1 MKILIFGANGWI
13 GSQFRDVCE
22 RAKRGGSDDIEY
34 RASQVRRVSLDTQTE
49 IVDEIAEYKPTH
61 VVSFLGRTHGVIGE
75 KTYSTI
81 DYLEHDDKLCE
92 NLRDNLVAPLVLA
105 YICKYAGVHFTYL
118 GTGCIFH
125 YKDEDVQKMLVYDAV
140 NVANANLHPDE
151 TTEPVSSPI
160 SDCYKFT
167 ESDSPNFFGSSY
179 SIVKGLTDKI
189 MQERNCICE
198 NVLNLRI
205 RMPIINRDNPRNFI
219 TKIAGYAKIC
229 SLPNSMTVLDEFLP
243 YALVLMRCRYAGT
256 LNFVNP
262 GVISHNEILHLY
274 KEHVN
279 PDFEWT
285 NFTVEEQNEIL
296 ASKRSNNYLD
306 NTKLLSIFPKAMNI
320 RDAVEYC
327 MRTYNSARSDE
338 NDVLRLDQIECAAR
352 VMRPVLPPATAVSD
366 ADGGRAA
373 HDDALATTPGYVDIY
388 NRGGALQ
395 KGGDLLVNAAHY
407 AGTCTR
413 ILSQTV
419 GTLYNKM
426 LHQKRPSSSE
436 PAASGFTNSV
446 LGKIMAIP
454 KARSKQSGDTY
465 EMVDETSRVS
475 SSTSSPGPITG
486 TTTTTTTTG
495 NSPVSAPVKQP
506 VIDTLVDDR
515 STVVCVTGGAGFI
528 GSHFINFL
536 WSNYKHI
543 RIINLDC
550 LYYCANVFNIDT
562 QVREDPCERYKF
574 YKTDLAESNA
584 ITTLCAILKENAV
597 THVVHFAAQS
607 HVQNSFG
614 ESLQYTRDNVVGTHN
629 LLESARLYGRALQ
642 RFIHVSTDEVYGE
655 SMIHDGADDCKTE
668 GSVLCPTNPYAA
680 TKAAAEMI
688 AQSYYHSFKL
698 PLIITRGNNV
708 YGPNQYPEKL
718 IPRFIKLLKTGKKLT
733 VQGNGSNIRSFVHVS
748 DVCRAFGTVLSK
760 GAIGEIYNIGGDET
774 SEYSVIEVAKRLIK
788 LVKGVDVD
796 ICEDAESSD
805 LDWIE
810 YVDDR
815 PFNDKRYYISN
826 DKLKQLGWN
835 TQVDFMEGLSALVQT
850 SL

>member
-13 GSQFRDVCE
+13 GSQFRDVCD
-22 RAKRGGSDDIEY
+22 RAKRGGSDIDY
-34 RASQVRRVSLDTQTE
+34 RASEIRRVSLDTQTE
-49 IVDEIAEYKPTH
+49 IIEEIADYKPTH
-61 VVSFLGRTHGVIGE
+61 VVSFLGRTHGVIGDR
-75 KTYSTI
+75 TFSTI
-81 DYLEHDDKLCE
+81 DYLEQGDKLCE

-125 YKDEDVQKMLVYDAV
+125 YKDEDIQKMLVYDAV
-140 NVANANLHPDE
+140 NVANANLNADE
-151 TTEPVSSPI
+151 STEPVPNPVSE
-160 SDCYKFT
+160 CYKFT

-205 RMPIINRDNPRNFI
+205 RMPIINRDNPRNFV
-219 TKIAGYAKIC
+219 TKIAGYAKVC

-262 GVISHNEILHLY
+262 GVISHNEILNMY

-306 NTKLLSIFPKAMNI
+306 NTKLLSVFPKARSI
-320 RDAVEYC
+320 RDAMEHC
-327 MRTYNSARSDE
+327 MRTYNTCDESD
-338 NDVLRLDQIECAAR
+338 LHLDQIECTVR
-352 VMRPVLPPATAVSD
+352 VMRPILAPQTSDEDGHAAAD
-366 ADGGRAA
+366 ADALDAA
-373 HDDALATTPGYVDIY
+373 VAAPGYVDIY
-388 NRGGALQ
+388 NHGGEIQ
-395 KGGDLLVNAAHY
+395 KGGDFLVNAAHY

-426 LHQKRPSSSE
+426 LHNRKRPSSSTE
-436 PAASGFTNSV
+436 PTAAGFANTV
-446 LGKIMAIP
+446 FGKIMAIP
-454 KARSKQSGDTY
+454 KAKGKHPGDTF
-465 EMVDETSRVS
+465 EMVEEASRVPS
-475 SSTSSPGPITG
+475 SSTAPAPVPGSGPGPG
-486 TTTTTTTTG
+486 LG
-495 NSPVSAPVKQP
+495 PVPAPIRQAV
-506 VIDTLVDDR
+506 VDTLVDDR

-536 WSNYKHI
+536 WSEYEHV
-543 RIINLDC
+543 RILNLDC
-550 LYYCANVFNIDT
+550 LYYCANVLNIDA

-574 YKTDLAESNA
+574 YNTDLAELGA
-584 ITTLCAILKENAV
+584 IKTLCTILKENAV

-629 LLESARLYGRALQ
+629 LLEAARLYGGALQ

-718 IPRFIKLLKTGKKLT
+718 IPRFIKLLQTGQKLT

-748 DVCRAFGTVLSK
+748 DVCRAFGTILSR
-760 GAIGEIYNIGGDET
+760 GSVGEIYNIGGDDS
-774 SEYSVIEVAKRLIK
+774 SEYSVLDVAKRLIK

-796 ICEDAESSD
+796 ICAETASD
-805 LDWIE
+805 IDWIE

-826 DKLKQLGWN
+826 NKLKQLGWE
-835 TQVDFMEGLSALVQT
+835 TRVDFMEGLGALVQM
-850 SL
+850 SS

>member
-13 GSQFRDVCE
+13 GSQFRDICD
-22 RAKRGGSDDIEY
+22 RAKNGGSDIEY
-34 RASQVRRVSLDTQTE
+34 RASQIRRVSLETQME
-49 IVDEIAEYKPTH
+49 IIDELTAYSPTH
-61 VVSFLGRTHGVIGE
+61 VVSFLGRTHGVIGDR
-75 KTYSTI
+75 TFSTI
-81 DYLEHDDKLCE
+81 DYLEQDDKLCE

-105 YICKYAGVHFTYL
+105 YICKYANIHFTYL

-125 YKDEDVQKMLVYDAV
+125 YKDEDIQKMLEYDS
-140 NVANANLHPDE
+140 NSNSNSDPPNNAN
-151 TTEPVSSPI
+151 PI
-160 SDCYKFT
+160 SECYKFKET
-167 ESDSPNFFGSSY
+167 DSPNFFGSSY

-219 TKIAGYAKIC
+219 TKIAGYSKVC

-243 YALVLMRCRYAGT
+243 YALVLMQCRYVGT

-262 GVISHNEILHLY
+262 GVISHNEILGLY
-274 KEHVN
+274 KQHVN

-306 NTKLLSIFPKAMNI
+306 NAKLLSVFPKARCI
-320 RDAVEYC
+320 GDAVEHC
-327 MRTYNSARSDE
+327 MLTFNTPESDTAGSDSE
-338 NDVLRLDQIECAAR
+338 LHLDRIECTAR
-352 VMRPVLPPATAVSD
+352 LTRPKPRLSDGSTGVVD
-366 ADGGRAA
+366 ADDAFAA
-373 HDDALATTPGYVDIY
+373 VDDVDGSKYVDIY
-388 NRGGALQ
+388 DKGGALQ

-413 ILSQTV
+413 ILSETV

-426 LHQKRPSSSE
+426 LHNKPVYTSASAS
-436 PAASGFTNSV
+436 ASGSAPGFANSV
-446 LGKIMAIP
+446 LEKIMSIP
-454 KARSKQSGDTY
+454 KTRIGRKNNDTF
-465 EMVDETSRVS
+465 EMVEDPASIATATRQ
-475 SSTSSPGPITG
+475 GTG
-486 TTTTTTTTG
+486 LTAHVTTVE
-495 NSPVSAPVKQP
+495 P
-506 VIDTLVDDR
+506 LVDD
-515 STVVCVTGGAGFI
+515 SKTVVCITGGAGFI

-536 WSNYKHI
+536 WSTYKNV
-543 RIINLDC
+543 RIVNLDC
-550 LYYCANVFNIDT
+550 LYYCANVFNIDA
-562 QVREDPCERYKF
+562 QVREDGRGRYKF
-574 YKTDLAESNA
+574 YKTDLADA
-584 ITTLCAILKENAV
+584 DAMKTLGAILKENAV

-629 LLESARLYGRALQ
+629 LLEAARLYGTLK
-642 RFIHVSTDEVYGE
+642 RFVHVSTDEVYGE
-655 SMIHDGADDCKTE
+655 SMLHDSADDCKTE

-718 IPRFIKLLKTGKKLT
+718 IPRFIKLLQTGQKLT
-733 VQGNGSNIRSFVHVS
+733 VQGTGSNIRSFVHVA
-748 DVCRAFGTVLSK
+748 DVCRAFGTVLSR
-760 GAIGEIYNIGGDET
+760 GSVGEIYNIGGDDS
-774 SEYSVIEVAKRLIK
+774 SEYSVLDVAKLLIK

-796 ICEDAESSD
+796 MCSGSGSGSGVENASD
-805 LDWIE
+805 VDWIE

-826 DKLKQLGWN
+826 DKLKQLGWT
-835 TQVDFMEGLSALVQT
+835 TQVDFMEGLKELVT
-850 SL
+850 SGSQ